1 MEGSMATIYVSEI
14 MTTEPICCK
23 VSDPL
28 ADVIYRLA
36 LAEVN
41 ALPVVDEKNRTQGI
55 ISQNHILENY
65 TSIESLKA
73 GDVMNRD
80 LVWIDAHASIEEAAR
95 LMVETNALRLIVHDP
110 GQPEVSTGIVSA
122 SDIMR
127 ALAEEFRTPLPVKI

>member
-1 MEGSMATIYVSEI
+1 MATIYVSEI
-14 MTTEPICCK
+14 MTTEPICCS

-41 ALPVVDEKNRTQGI
+41 ALLVVDENNSTRGI

-65 TSIESLKA
+65 TSIDRLKA

-80 LVWIDAHASIEEAAR
+80 LVWIEAQASIEEAALR
-95 LMVETNALRLIVHDP
+95 MVETNALRLIVHDP
-110 GQPEVSTGIVSA
+110 EQPEVTAGIVSA
-122 SDIMR
+122 SDIIR
-127 ALAEEFRTPLPVKI
+127 VLAEEFRNPLPVRR

>member
-1 MEGSMATIYVSEI
+1 MATIYVSEI

-41 ALPVVDEKNRTQGI
+41 ALPVVDEKNFTRGI

-65 TSIESLKA
+65 ASVDSLKA
-73 GDVMNRD
+73 GDVMNTD
-80 LVWIDAHASIEEAAR
+80 LVRIGVHASIEEAAR
-95 LMVETNALRLIVHDP
+95 LMVETNALRLIVQDP
-110 GQPEVSTGIVSA
+110 EQPEVTAGIVSA
-122 SDIMR
+122 SDIIR
-127 ALAEEFRTPLPVKI
+127 ALAEEFRTPLPVKL